1 MAEKSAYNEIKR
13 KVKSSKR
20 GTLFFPD
27 LFAYTASSDAVRSA
41 LVRLCKGR
49 DIIRVAQGIYCYP
62 QIDEELGLGIIMPT
76 TDEIVRSLAKRDHAR
91 IVPTGSYAQH
101 VLGLSTQIPLNC
113 VYMTDGSARHLELY
127 NGRKITFKRTTPKN
141 LSFTSKL
148 AMLITFA
155 LKSLGKMNIEQTVIK
170 RIRELLKNEPKSEVM
185 KDLSLMPEWIRNI
198 VTEAYE

>member
-1 MAEKSAYNEIKR
+1 MSIITQIEDRIKSFGRRSIFYPDDFLDL
-13 KVKSSKR
+13 
-20 GTLFFPD
+20 GT
-27 LFAYTASSDAVRSA
+27 SDSIRQS
-41 LVRLCKGR
+41 LTRLCK
-49 DIIRVAQGIYCYP
+49 DEKIVRVAQGIYCYP

-76 TDEIVRSLAKRDHAR
+76 TDEIARSLAKRDHAR

>member
-1 MAEKSAYNEIKR
+1 MSIITKIENRINSFG
-13 KVKSSKR
+13 R
-20 GTLFFPD
+20 GSIFYPD
-27 LFAYTASSDAVRSA
+27 DFLDLGTSEAIRQSLT
-41 LVRLCKGR
+41 RLCK
-49 DIIRVAQGIYCYP
+49 DEKIVRVAQGIYCYP

-76 TDEIVRSLAKRDHAR
+76 TDEIARSLAKRDHAR

-155 LKSLGKMNIEQTVIK
+155 LKSLGKINIEQTVIK

-185 KDLSLMPEWIRNI
+185 KDLSLMPE
-198 VTEAYE
+198 

>member
-1 MAEKSAYNEIKR
+1 MSIITQIEERIKSLGRGGIFYPDDFMDLGTSEAIRQSLTRLSKDEKI
-13 KVKSSKR
+13 V
-20 GTLFFPD
+20 
-27 LFAYTASSDAVRSA
+27 
-41 LVRLCKGR
+41 
-49 DIIRVAQGIYCYP
+49 RVAQGIYCYP

-76 TDEIVRSLAKRDHAR
+76 SDEIAKSLAKRDRAR

-127 NGRKITFKRTTPKN
+127 NGREITFKRTTPKN

-155 LKSLGKMNIEQTVIK
+155 LKSLGKSI
-170 RIRELLKNEPKSEVM
+170 
-185 KDLSLMPEWIRNI
+185 
-198 VTEAYE
+198 

>member
-1 MAEKSAYNEIKR
+1 MSIITQIENRINSFG
-13 KVKSSKR
+13 R
-20 GTLFFPD
+20 GSIFYPD
-27 LFAYTASSDAVRSA
+27 DFLDLGTSEAIRQSLT
-41 LVRLCKGR
+41 RLCK
-49 DIIRVAQGIYCYP
+49 DEKIVRVGQGIYCYP
-62 QIDEELGLGIIMPT
+62 QIDKELGLGIIMPT
-76 TDEIVRSLAKRDHAR
+76 TDEIARSLAKRDHAR

-170 RIRELLKNEPKSEVM
+170 RIRELLKNEPKNEVM

>member
-1 MAEKSAYNEIKR
+1 
-13 KVKSSKR
+13 
-20 GTLFFPD
+20 
-27 LFAYTASSDAVRSA
+27 
-41 LVRLCKGR
+41 
-49 DIIRVAQGIYCYP
+49 
-62 QIDEELGLGIIMPT
+62 MPT
-76 TDEIVRSLAKRDHAR
+76 SDEIVRSLAKRDHAR

-155 LKSLGKMNIEQTVIK
+155 LKSLGKINIEQTVIK
-170 RIRELLKNEPKSEVM
+170 KNTG
-185 KDLSLMPEWIRNI
+185 
-198 VTEAYE
+198 VTEE

>member
-1 MAEKSAYNEIKR
+1 MSIITQIKSFG
-13 KVKSSKR
+13 R
-20 GTLFFPD
+20 GSIFYPD
-27 LFAYTASSDAVRSA
+27 DFLDLGTSDSIRQS
-41 LVRLCKGR
+41 LTRLCK
-49 DIIRVAQGIYCYP
+49 DEKIVRVAQGIYCYP
-62 QIDEELGLGIIMPT
+62 QIDEELGLGIIMPSS
-76 TDEIVRSLAKRDHAR
+76 DEIARSLAKRDHAR

-141 LSFTSKL
+141 LSFSSKL

-155 LKSLGKMNIEQTVIK
+155 LKSLGKINMEQTVIK
-170 RIRELLKNEPKSEVM
+170 KIRELLKNEPKSEVM

>member
-1 MAEKSAYNEIKR
+1 MSIITQIEDRIKSFG
-13 KVKSSKR
+13 R
-20 GTLFFPD
+20 GSIFYPD
-27 LFAYTASSDAVRSA
+27 DFWDLGTSDSIRQS
-41 LVRLCKGR
+41 LTRLCK
-49 DIIRVAQGIYCYP
+49 DEKIVRVAQGIYCYP
-62 QIDEELGLGIIMPT
+62 QIDEELGLGIIMPSS
-76 TDEIVRSLAKRDHAR
+76 DEIARSLAKRDHAR
-91 IVPTGSYAQH
+91 IVPTGSYAQY

-155 LKSLGKMNIEQTVIK
+155 LKSLGKMNIEQTIIK

>member
-1 MAEKSAYNEIKR
+1 
-13 KVKSSKR
+13 
-20 GTLFFPD
+20 
-27 LFAYTASSDAVRSA
+27 
-41 LVRLCKGR
+41 
-49 DIIRVAQGIYCYP
+49 
-62 QIDEELGLGIIMPT
+62 MPT
-76 TDEIVRSLAKRDHAR
+76 SDEIVRSLAKRDHAR

-155 LKSLGKMNIEQTVIK
+155 LKSLGKIIKYKINIEQTVIK

-185 KDLSLMPEWIRNI
+185 KDLSLMPE
-198 VTEAYE
+198 

>member
-1 MAEKSAYNEIKR
+1 MSIITQIEDRIKLFG
-13 KVKSSKR
+13 R
-20 GTLFFPD
+20 GSIFYPD
-27 LFAYTASSDAVRSA
+27 DFLDLGTSDSIRQS
-41 LVRLCKGR
+41 LTRLCK
-49 DIIRVAQGIYCYP
+49 DEKIVRVAQGIYCYP

-76 TDEIVRSLAKRDHAR
+76 TDEIARSLAKRDHAR

>member
-1 MAEKSAYNEIKR
+1 MSIIAQIEDRIKSFG
-13 KVKSSKR
+13 R
-20 GTLFFPD
+20 GSIFYPD
-27 LFAYTASSDAVRSA
+27 DFLDLGTSDSIRQS
-41 LVRLCKGR
+41 LTRLCK
-49 DIIRVAQGIYCYP
+49 DEKIVRVAQGIYCYP

-76 TDEIVRSLAKRDHAR
+76 TDEIARSLAKRDHAR

>member
-1 MAEKSAYNEIKR
+1 MSIITQIEDRIKSFG
-13 KVKSSKR
+13 R
-20 GTLFFPD
+20 GSIFYPD
-27 LFAYTASSDAVRSA
+27 DFLDLGTSDSIRQS
-41 LVRLCKGR
+41 LTRLCK
-49 DIIRVAQGIYCYP
+49 DEKIVRVAQGIYCYP
-62 QIDEELGLGIIMPT
+62 QIDEELGLGIIMPSS
-76 TDEIVRSLAKRDHAR
+76 DEIARSLAKRDHAR

-141 LSFTSKL
+141 LSFSSKL

-155 LKSLGKMNIEQTVIK
+155 LKSLGKINMEQTVIK
-170 RIRELLKNEPKSEVM
+170 KIRELLKNEPKSLVM
-185 KDLSLMPEWIRNI
+185 KDLSLMPELIRYI

>member
-1 MAEKSAYNEIKR
+1 MSTITQIEDRIKSFG
-13 KVKSSKR
+13 R
-20 GTLFFPD
+20 GSIFYPD
-27 LFAYTASSDAVRSA
+27 DFLDLGTSDSIRQS
-41 LVRLCKGR
+41 LTRLCK
-49 DIIRVAQGIYCYP
+49 DEKIVRVAQGIYCYP

-76 TDEIVRSLAKRDHAR
+76 SDEIARSLAKRDHAR

-148 AMLITFA
+148 AMLITFS
-155 LKSLGKMNIEQTVIK
+155 LKSLGKINIEQTVIK
-170 RIRELLKNEPKSEVM
+170 RIRELLKNEPKSAVM

-198 VTEAYE
+198 VMEAYE

>member
-1 MAEKSAYNEIKR
+1 
-13 KVKSSKR
+13 
-20 GTLFFPD
+20 
-27 LFAYTASSDAVRSA
+27 
-41 LVRLCKGR
+41 
-49 DIIRVAQGIYCYP
+49 
-62 QIDEELGLGIIMPT
+62 MPT
-76 TDEIVRSLAKRDHAR
+76 SDEIVRSLAKRDHAR
-91 IVPTGSYAQH
+91 IAPTGSYAQH

-155 LKSLGKMNIEQTVIK
+155 LKSLGKINIEQTVIK

-185 KDLSLMPEWIRNI
+185 KDLSLMPE
-198 VTEAYE
+198 

>member
-1 MAEKSAYNEIKR
+1 MSIITQIENRINSFG
-13 KVKSSKR
+13 R
-20 GTLFFPD
+20 GSIFYPD
-27 LFAYTASSDAVRSA
+27 DFLDLGTSEAIRQSLT
-41 LVRLCKGR
+41 RLCK
-49 DIIRVAQGIYCYP
+49 DEKIVRVTQGIYCYP
-62 QIDEELGLGIIMPT
+62 QIDKELGLGIIMPT
-76 TDEIVRSLAKRDHAR
+76 TDEIARSLAKRDHAR

>member
-1 MAEKSAYNEIKR
+1 MYEYYNKNREQDQFIWKGKYFLPWWLFGFGHFWCNQAIIDKVMQRRKDCQGGLRNLLLSSNWWRTWSWYYYAYLGWNSQKS
-13 KVKSSKR
+13 
-20 GTLFFPD
+20 G
-27 LFAYTASSDAVRSA
+27 
-41 LVRLCKGR
+41 
-49 DIIRVAQGIYCYP
+49 
-62 QIDEELGLGIIMPT
+62 
-76 TDEIVRSLAKRDHAR
+76 KRDHAR

-155 LKSLGKMNIEQTVIK
+155 LKSLGKINIEQTVIK

>member
-1 MAEKSAYNEIKR
+1 MSIITQIENRINSFG
-13 KVKSSKR
+13 R
-20 GTLFFPD
+20 GSIFYPD
-27 LFAYTASSDAVRSA
+27 DYLDLGTSEAIRQSLT
-41 LVRLCKGR
+41 RLCK
-49 DIIRVAQGIYCYP
+49 DEKIVRVGQGIYCYP
-62 QIDEELGLGIIMPT
+62 QIDKELGHGIIKPT
-76 TDEIVRSLAKRDHAR
+76 SDEIARSLAKRDHAR